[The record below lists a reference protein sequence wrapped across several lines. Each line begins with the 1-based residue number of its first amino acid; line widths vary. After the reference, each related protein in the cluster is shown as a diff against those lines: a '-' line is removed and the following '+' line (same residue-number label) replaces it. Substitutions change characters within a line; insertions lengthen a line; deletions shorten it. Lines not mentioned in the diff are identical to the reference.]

1 MGALPAGSTVRFRV
15 RDGDGRFGSSWSIET
30 ARHSGDV
37 YLSHREGARW
47 VKTSFHESGQ
57 WHYAVTEAGRSL
69 DPDVPAYLGVIKEH
83 GEIAPGWLHA
93 VRITVDRAELR
104 AGWVEQVRDRQV
116 VDIPAD
122 ALCDAVSIDVLLSAA
137 GAATIRLDHA
147 FLVGKLAR
155 GDGGSAIV
163 IARPMN
169 IDAPVRVALRPQI
182 WEATKGLRT
191 YGWDGATASRLVI
204 FGGDSDGYLRQVEVA
219 VDPE

>member
-15 RDGDGRFGSSWSIET
+15 RDGDERSGSSWSIET
-30 ARHSGDV
+30 ALYSGDV

-57 WHYAVTEAGRSL
+57 WHYSVTEAGLSL

-83 GEIAPGWLHA
+83 GEIAPGWLLA
-93 VRITVDRAELR
+93 MRITVGRAELR
-104 AGWVEQVRDRQV
+104 AEWIEQVRDRQV

-122 ALCDAVSIDVLLSAA
+122 ASFDAVSIDVLLGAA
-137 GAATIRLDHA
+137 GAATIRIDHA
-147 FLVGKLAR
+147 FLVGELAR
-155 GDGGSAIV
+155 SDGGSAVV

-169 IDAPVRVALRPQI
+169 IDAPVRVDLARQI
-182 WEATKGLRT
+182 REVTEGLHAH
-191 YGWDGATASRLVI
+191 GWDGSTASRLVI
-204 FGGDSDGYLRQVEVA
+204 FGGDADGHLRQVEVA

>member
-1 MGALPAGSTVRFRV
+1 M
-15 RDGDGRFGSSWSIET
+15 
-30 ARHSGDV
+30 
-37 YLSHREGARW
+37 
-47 VKTSFHESGQ
+47 
-57 WHYAVTEAGRSL
+57 
-69 DPDVPAYLGVIKEH
+69 IKER